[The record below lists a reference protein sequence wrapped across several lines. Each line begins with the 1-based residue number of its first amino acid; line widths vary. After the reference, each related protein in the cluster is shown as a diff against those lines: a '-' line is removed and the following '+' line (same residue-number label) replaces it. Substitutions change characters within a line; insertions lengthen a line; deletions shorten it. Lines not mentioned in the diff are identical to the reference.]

1 MIRKNIRLRKEYL
14 YSKSQELKEQK
25 AQDKRILM
33 KNAIDNDRAVPTEL
47 RREQD
52 KVNHD
57 LELADE
63 KTIVARSHVDD
74 EYEDAKYRDPKLLIT
89 TSRNPS
95 QRLTSFQKELKLI
108 LPNS

>member
-1 MIRKNIRLRKEYL
+1 
-14 YSKSQELKEQK
+14 
-25 AQDKRILM
+25 M
-33 KNAIDNDRAVPTEL
+33 KNALDNDKSVPTEL
-47 RREQD
+47 RREKD
-52 KVNHD
+52 KVTRD